1 MISFTFTNPSF
12 LLGSEVNILT
22 NSLNLYNI
30 KNSYDSVSIT
40 VEIDCGIDF
49 LHNFSNLRVPKIL
62 ANYDVENFSLWS
74 SVKIKVDMIQRS
86 TLSMKQYTVNINIFY

>member
-30 KNSYDSVSIT
+30 KNSCDSVSIT

-74 SVKIKVDMIQRS
+74 SVKIKVGMIQRS